1 MSIKLN
7 QDISQ
12 GILHELYN
20 NQDHPLYRN
29 ILMNGTLLSI
39 LVALRGRLTKLY
51 TMDNICILHTACMRQ
66 FVKRISIGTKRAWRY
81 QRGNHNPYI
90 EEEQTT
96 QCPKQKVQ
104 MTNNDLQN
112 INIKLKIEYNEP
124 HQKPGVNSG
133 APQGLSVPAPL
144 VAPIELI

>member
-1 MSIKLN
+1 LSIKLN
-7 QDISQ
+7 QDIYQ

-20 NQDHPLYRN
+20 NQDHPLYCN

-51 TMDNICILHTACMRQ
+51 TMDNMCILHTACMRQ
-66 FVKRISIGTKRAWRY
+66 FVKRMSIGARRTWRY

-90 EEEQTT
+90 AEEQTT
-96 QCPKQKVQ
+96 QWPTEKVQ
-104 MTNNDLQN
+104 MTNNDLQS
-112 INIKLKIEYNEP
+112 IHIKLKIEYNEP
-124 HQKPGVNSG
+124 HQKPGLNSG
-133 APQGLSVPAPL
+133 APQVV